1 MLRSFKVRV
10 SHPHPVP
17 RSTTALGIAAAAC
30 VVLFPSAS
38 TAQGRVVDEGTFLV
52 SRDGGP
58 AATENFRITA
68 IDNGQLQATG
78 QVTAGTRR
86 ATSRFIAD
94 SLGTP
99 IEFWL
104 NIFDGPGRLP
114 ATEVH
119 ALVRGGRLSALT
131 KNRDGD
137 EAMHE
142 YPVTSG
148 RCLILDDQL
157 VHLVYF
163 VGLAK
168 RIGTLE
174 VIDPRGARDG
184 RFNLSAHGLEAVI
197 IGGKTVTGTHYTL
210 SGPMGS
216 RDFWTDASGLLLKLE
231 IPAAKVVATREEPP
245 R

>member
-1 MLRSFKVRV
+1 M
-10 SHPHPVP
+10 
-17 RSTTALGIAAAAC
+17 AAAAF
-30 VVLFPSAS
+30 VSLLPARAN
-38 TAQGRVVDEGTFLV
+38 AQGRVVDEGTFLV
-52 SRDGGP
+52 SRDGAP
-58 AATENFRITA
+58 PATENFRITA
-68 IDNGQLQATG
+68 IDNGQIQATG
-78 QVTAGTRR
+78 QVSAGTHR

-99 IEFWL
+99 VEFWL
-104 NIFDGPGRLP
+104 NMYDGPGRVP

-119 ALVRGGRLSALT
+119 ALVRGGRLSALS

-142 YPVTSG
+142 YPVTPG

-157 VHLVYF
+157 VHLAYF

-168 RIGTLE
+168 RTGALE

-184 RFNLSAHGLEAVI
+184 RYNLTAHGLEPVV

-210 SGPMGS
+210 SGPTGN